1 MFVTVQLEAV
11 EAADDFK
18 DFKSEVGEFW
28 DSVRNH
34 LKLTVRRW
42 SDKTKED
49 QSLFLSAYS
58 LKDRDQQEVLARA
71 INKLLGITREWRV

>member
-1 MFVTVQLEAV
+1 MLSVQLEAV
-11 EAADDFK
+11 EAAGDFK
-18 DFKSEVGEFW
+18 EFKGEVGEFW

-42 SDKTKED
+42 SQKTEED
-49 QSLFLSAYS
+49 QWRLLSAYS